1 MNSGHSLPGQLNR
14 RVEFELSF
22 YNLQGK
28 AFLLVLWT
36 ELGPSSNSCT
46 EALTP
51 SMAMFGDRAFKRV
64 IKSN

>member
-1 MNSGHSLPGQLNR
+1 MNSGHSLPGQLHR

-28 AFLLVLWT
+28 EFLLVLWT
-36 ELGPSSNSCT
+36 QLGPSSNSCV

-51 SMAMFGDRAFKRV
+51 SMALFGDRAFKRV